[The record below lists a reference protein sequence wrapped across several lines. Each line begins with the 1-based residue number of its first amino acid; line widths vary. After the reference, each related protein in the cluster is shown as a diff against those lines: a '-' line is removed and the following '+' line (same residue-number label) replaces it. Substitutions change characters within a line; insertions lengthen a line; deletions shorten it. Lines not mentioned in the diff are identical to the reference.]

1 MTALL
6 QLLNLL
12 KSFSKNLVDKTRNL
26 EEKMDVLVHKT
37 TETKVRL
44 NNTLNEF
51 LMLANTQFI
60 ENRVYDDDDVDHDAI
75 ETKAAAKEEEQCRA
89 TDTDPEQVKARW
101 KKAVADGL
109 GSLALKVH
117 ACARWGLQYYPSFP
131 ALVLTFVVF
140 VIPSSFKMMKTRK
153 VARSKST
160 VTTVSVFHS

>member
-1 MTALL
+1 MLL

-26 EEKMDVLVHKT
+26 EGKMDDLVHKT

-60 ENRVYDDDDVDHDAI
+60 ENRVYDADDIDHDSI
-75 ETKAAAKEEEQCRA
+75 ETEAAAKEEEQRRA

-109 GSLALKVH
+109 GALALKVY
-117 ACARWGLQYYPSFP
+117 ACARWGLQYYPYFS
-131 ALVLTFVVF
+131 ALVLTFVAF
-140 VIPSSFKMMKTRK
+140 VIPASFKMMKTRK